1 MTATRGAPKAR
12 PLSTIE
18 RVSSDRVE
26 VTTLDG
32 NKFSIRYSQIA
43 GGYPSGSSFDLY
55 PTELAQ
61 IGTRLARHFGL
72 DWQVKFTNA
81 DGESVFRT
89 TADRISFIYCTM
101 EAHTYITQKVD
112 VSDDGAWRGNTRTT
126 TTTTSTASQTT
137 TEKGT
142 TAMATGSLEQ
152 IIGDM
157 IDARIK
163 TSDAPLNEDAVRTI
177 VQDAIANR
185 PADKLEIKFSDHTTV
200 MDKHTHPQFPNVL
213 KVMMLARQSTKWPY
227 LVGPAGTGKSTMGEH
242 LAEALD
248 VPFAAF
254 PANPGAMMHDILGFV
269 SPTTHEYC
277 EPVYV
282 TMMRNGGLVLLDELD
297 KLHPGIAAGTN
308 GLLAQMRVT
317 LPTGESFPLHD
328 KFFIVAGANTYGT
341 GATSEYVGSTQLDA
355 ATLDRFARIPINYDT
370 EYEKARACA
379 VLGATNGAKWMA
391 QITKMRDNRDSHKI
405 QAIISTRSVIGVATM
420 VAGGIAPDNAL
431 DWCLFANLNRDQRQR
446 LMADTDFRCLE
457 VSK

>member
-1 MTATRGAPKAR
+1 MAYGTKGAPKAR
-12 PLSTIE
+12 PLANIE
-18 RVSSDRVE
+18 
-26 VTTLDG
+26 LDG
-32 NKFSIRYSQIA
+32 AHVVVRFAGGVGICSITANHYLN
-43 GGYPSGSSFDLY
+43 GYPSGGPTSLY
-55 PTELAQ
+55 HTELAQ
-61 IGTRLARHFGL
+61 VGTRLARHFAI
-72 DWQVKFTNA
+72 DWQVKSVNDRGEAVFTTTKERV
-81 DGESVFRT
+81 DFIYRTMLEHGTGGERIDISDNGGWST
-89 TADRISFIYCTM
+89 TATNS
-101 EAHTYITQKVD
+101 QL
-112 VSDDGAWRGNTRTT
+112 S
-126 TTTTSTASQTT
+126 ASRKA

-142 TAMATGSLEQ
+142 TTMATGSLEQ

-185 PADKLEIKFSDHTTV
+185 PADKLEIKFPDHTTV
-200 MDKHTHPQFPNVL
+200 MDKHTHPQFQNVL
-213 KVMMLARQSTKWPY
+213 KVMMMARQSTKWPY

-242 LAEALD
+242 LAEAVG

-269 SPTTHEYC
+269 SPTTHEYN

-355 ATLDRFARIPINYDT
+355 ATLDRFARIPVNYDT
-370 EYEKARACA
+370 EYETARACA
-379 VLGATNGAKWMA
+379 VLGTTNGAKWMA

-431 DWCLFANLNRDQRQR
+431 DWCLFANLNRDQRER
-446 LMADTDFRCLE
+446 ITANTNFTCLE
-457 VSK
+457 VAK